1 MIVYGT
7 AEWAS
12 VFEPNSMSG
21 KYQVDIC
28 NLDKNTVKKLE
39 DEGIPVK
46 EGEVKS
52 DGKDTTHKGS
62 FITAKST
69 VAPMVVDSAKNI
81 WPSTMKIG
89 NGSRVKVSVTP
100 FDWTFKSKSGVG
112 ASLNSVMVIDFV
124 EMPTS
129 RGEDLEEETEG
140 YVLSSDP
147 FDAEDDDDDNDNE
160 LDDKL

>member
-1 MIVYGT
+1 M
-7 AEWAS
+7 
-12 VFEPNSMSG
+12 
-21 KYQVDIC
+21 
-28 NLDKNTVKKLE
+28 
-39 DEGIPVK
+39 
-46 EGEVKS
+46 
-52 DGKDTTHKGS
+52 
-62 FITAKST
+62 
-69 VAPMVVDSAKNI
+69 APKVVDSAKNI

-129 RGEDLEEETEG
+129 RGDDLEEETEG

-147 FDAEDDDDDNDNE
+147 FDADDDDNE
-160 LDDKL
+160 FDDKL